1 MSHVGP
7 STTAE
12 SSVTGTTES
21 PNTATTCF
29 VRTESGIAI
38 ATRGI
43 VSDGTGVGFAAA
55 VDADDVAG
63 AGAGRVAGFARPPQ
77 AAAPSTRTGRR
88 ASRIMWFSLV
98 SSIHR
103 PM

>member
-12 SSVTGTTES
+12 SSVAGTMES

-43 VSDGTGVGFAAA
+43 VSDGTGVRFAAV

-63 AGAGRVAGFARPPQ
+63 TGAGREAGFARPPH
-77 AAAPSTRTGRR
+77 AAAPSTRTSRR
-88 ASRIMWFSLV
+88 A
-98 SSIHR
+98 
-103 PM
+103 